1 MTRYPFFF
9 QINHWITALLIAS
22 VLVMIEVRDLFDAA
36 SVRREL
42 LTLHME
48 LGVTVLFFISV
59 RILQR
64 LFFKIS
70 PPPEISIPY
79 SKLLSHLVHV
89 ILYLLL
95 VFAPL
100 IGLLAKQMRGDDV
113 LWFGTLLPVLISDDV
128 GLPYAKTAKS
138 IHEYLGNWL
147 MYVALLHVG
156 AAIIH
161 QWFFKDNLI
170 SRMLPR
176 FFNQGETN
184 ETNH

>member
-1 MTRYPFFF
+1 L
-9 QINHWITALLIAS
+9 NHWITAFLIAA
-22 VLVMIEVRDLFDAA
+22 VLVMIEVRDLFDATTI
-36 SVRREL
+36 RRQL

-48 LGVTVLFFISV
+48 LGVTVLFFIFL
-59 RILQR
+59 RICQR
-64 LFFKIS
+64 LFFKIV
-70 PPPEISIPY
+70 PAPEVSIPY

-100 IGLLAKQMRGDDV
+100 LGLLAKQMRGDDV
-113 LWFGTLLPVLISDDV
+113 FWFGTLLPVLISDDV

-147 MYVALLHVG
+147 MYVALLHIS